1 MFYDP
6 DIRQQALWDIQKAM
20 EQRPHIAAD
29 TMETCVS
36 ASVRAHRPAAALT
49 PPLYAPPP
57 LSPALP
63 NPIAP
68 PFETRSV
75 TNIVVDMLMDKGQQQ
90 GKRAPEVMA
99 QAATC
104 FGVLTQVVP
113 DECKLSALPTLL
125 LKLQEPSRADQ
136 QVKAKTQV
144 RQIYSFCLLLFFC
157 LLIYSFVCSS
167 ARPLREL
174 HQGSDRARVARVGHG
189 ALREAH
195 VAVALHGAHAARGDA
210 GPGAA
215 DAPARHLDRRLPP
228 QALRRQDGRT
238 RARAGAFVPAPSLG
252 DPCSCLRPR
261 AFFPPRCVCVFSP
274 RAAARR
280 ALAPPA
286 SRPPLSF
293 RRQYRDQAIATLESA
308 AAGSPIATECT
319 NVVANFCA
327 VANSG
332 AVCNVVSTMMRLMR
346 SSSSSAD
353 AAIMCVSQ
361 IAKEAGNK
369 AGERLDELLDLLQ
382 GELTTGRDDSS
393 DEKNERR
400 ANCAFS
406 FRLFCLFVL
415 LFVFVLFNSLDPV
428 RPGVLSA
435 PRDSSRRSPA

>member
-1 MFYDP
+1 LFAPQRDLYANCIKGVIERVSPASGTALCAKLTSPSLCTARTLLEAMQDP
-6 DIRQQALWDIQKAM
+6 EPQMRQHATSTVACLLKRFGAKMDVPVL
-20 EQRPHIAAD
+20 EQVRSFPRPR
-29 TMETCVS
+29 S
-36 ASVRAHRPAAALT
+36 ATPARVFVRA
-49 PPLYAPPP
+49 
-57 LSPALP
+57 
-63 NPIAP
+63 
-68 PFETRSV
+68 
-75 TNIVVDMLMDKGQQQ
+75 
-90 GKRAPEVMA
+90 
-99 QAATC
+99 
-104 FGVLTQVVP
+104 
-113 DECKLSALPTLL
+113 
-125 LKLQEPSRADQ
+125 
-136 QVKAKTQV
+136 
-144 RQIYSFCLLLFFC
+144 LFF
-157 LLIYSFVCSS
+157 
-167 ARPLREL
+167 
-174 HQGSDRARVARVGHG
+174 
-189 ALREAH
+189 
-195 VAVALHGAHAARGDA
+195 
-210 GPGAA
+210 
-215 DAPARHLDRRLPP
+215 
-228 QALRRQDGRT
+228 
-238 RARAGAFVPAPSLG
+238 PS
-252 DPCSCLRPR
+252 
-261 AFFPPRCVCVFSP
+261 RCVCVFSP

-406 FRLFCLFVL
+406 FRFICFFFCLF
-415 LFVFVLFNSLDPV
+415 LFCSFLDPV